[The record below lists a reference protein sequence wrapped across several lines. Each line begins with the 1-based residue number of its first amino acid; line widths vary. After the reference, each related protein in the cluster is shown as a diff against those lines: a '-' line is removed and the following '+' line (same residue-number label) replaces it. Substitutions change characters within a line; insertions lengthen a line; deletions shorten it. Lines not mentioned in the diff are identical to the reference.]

1 MLGPSVGADKWRFLP
16 LEKAQPLSHREGLV
30 LSCWLLHP
38 WCGCTIRLTRVN
50 CLHDS
55 RRYWGR
61 NQEAENRY
69 IVRVLVWRAASR
81 VASAVARKLLCGSVP
96 HASSPGP
103 PCSSR
108 CHGAPWPLLAYQLH
122 NPPLALIVNLS
133 LRNFLRSFVLLL
145 SLSKPLLVG
154 RREAGS

>member
-30 LSCWLLHP
+30 LSCWLLHL
-38 WCGCTIRLTRVN
+38 WCGGTIRLTCVN

-81 VASAVARKLLCGSVP
+81 VVSAVARKLLCGSVP
-96 HASSPGP
+96 LRP
-103 PCSSR
+103 R
-108 CHGAPWPLLAYQLH
+108 KTYQLH
-122 NPPLALIVNLS
+122 HPPLALIVNLP

-154 RREAGS
+154 RPEAESWGRWQWRRGLWFARA